1 MRDRLAALALIACCG
16 PAPAAGTLRAGTVE
30 PRAFG
35 YHVGDLVERQ
45 LVVHI
50 PDGFAL
56 DPASLPRPG
65 ARGKAIELQQV
76 SQRRDAEPGGTRLT
90 LQLRY
95 QVFLAPTDVRT
106 LEIAPLSLGFHGDGR
121 EQSLRVDAWP
131 VTVSP
136 LVPLEVS
143 PRDGLGELRPD
154 LPPPPID
161 TRPAQR
167 RLVAYGVVL
176 LACLGWL
183 AQVYLALPWW
193 SRRRRPF
200 ASAWR
205 QLDDLPA
212 DSPAADR
219 RAAFQRVHEALNR
232 TAGEVVFAHGVDRFV
247 AAQPRYAGL
256 RDELLMFFDQSRRE
270 FFADAPPAANDGRWL
285 REFCRKCRDAERGA
299 A

>member
-1 MRDRLAALALIACCG
+1 MRDRLAALALIACC
-16 PAPAAGTLRAGTVE
+16 AQAAAADTLRASTVE

-35 YHVGDLVERQ
+35 YHVGDLVERE
-45 LVVHI
+45 LIVHI
-50 PDGFAL
+50 PDGVVL
-56 DPASLPRPG
+56 DEASLPRPG
-65 ARGKAIELQQV
+65 ARGKALELQQV
-76 SQRRDAEPGGTRLT
+76 TQQRDSEPGGSRLT
-90 LQLRY
+90 LRLRY
-95 QVFLAPTDVRT
+95 QVFLAPTEVRT
-106 LEIAPLSLGFHGDGR
+106 LEIAPFSLGFHGDGR

-154 LPPPPID
+154 LPPLPID

-176 LACLGWL
+176 LLCLGWL
-183 AQVYLALPWW
+183 AQVYLGLPWR
-193 SRRRRPF
+193 SRRQRPF

-205 QLDDLPA
+205 QLDHLPA
-212 DSPAADR
+212 DSPAAAR

-256 RDELLMFFDQSRRE
+256 RDELLAFFQQSRRE
-270 FFADAPPAANDGRWL
+270 FFADAPAAANDGRWL